1 LILVVDDIPDNRQ
14 MYAEYLEFEGYR
26 VEQAA
31 TGAEAVAVALDLHP
45 NGRLGSHASA

>member
-1 LILVVDDIPDNRQ
+1 VTSPSETLILVVDDIPDNRQ

-31 TGAEAVAVALDLHP
+31 TGAEATP
-45 NGRLGSHASA
+45 PPSTSTRS